1 MRLMRNSLRAAITC
15 ALVSSAVVV
24 YADAAVVDNGPASA
38 APKTRAAESAPANPQ
53 SEEGKQT
60 AAASKGGKPLK
71 TLQQVVVTGVPT
83 VNGVTRHEASFQ
95 VTTLN
100 PEQIKQ
106 ALVINTAS
114 LLDASPGVYT
124 EASGGIGG
132 GNNVEV
138 AGFPGGTGPA
148 WVTFQ
153 LQGMPIWALYN
164 NTNVGNIADALV
176 QVDDSVGGLQVVQGG
191 PAVLVA
197 NGQPGVTANFQLR
210 EGTPTPSGNIGLTSY
225 SVGGAKLHGF
235 LGGPVGA
242 TGWRA
247 SIGGYWLRTNGVRHA
262 GYPSDEGYQLTAT
275 LSKSFDNATVMFYAR
290 RLKQN
295 DQFITD
301 TPVGTTGPGRFNNAP
316 GFSALYDTY
325 NSVYNRYLY
334 LASAAC
340 SAPDCVPPGQVYDM
354 QQGRGAAMSLIGASY
369 HYFGNRLSI
378 SNDFQA
384 MRAIAPEF
392 GLFSTPQNPVP
403 LSNFVSAQAALLG
416 LTAGEYTYS
425 AHLTTSQPY
434 LPTQDITTQTPS
446 MQMNRPDQVSD
457 QFKFGYD
464 FGNGNTLSGG
474 VYAASIGMSRF
485 TLNAPYRILLQNTPK
500 AAPVVVNL
508 TTSDGRLLQLTD
520 TQGVYTSKAGLAPGG
535 NNLEHWRQTQ
545 TAAFLAD
552 TWKLGSWVLVGGV
565 RITRV
570 QVKGSYHLNK
580 NIDLDGDP
588 DTVYNNYGQVFLPQ
602 TQPLNYANTVPT
614 GMVGVTYLLNDRS
627 SIYANGA
634 YGMSAHNFETV
645 RNIPGVANSVEHIH
659 DFRVGYKYD
668 SDRLFFAVQAYRRL
682 FFGSAGVFL
691 LADGSTIANTGGG
704 SNTNGVNTQIS
715 AHITHEFDISFMA
728 DYVDSSVVDNS
739 CHEFVSQSGQTSC
752 TDNNGHELAR
762 QPNLQYSLTPR
773 YTVDTGFGSLAFWV
787 ALRHVGLRYAQAAN
801 DFSLGMYNTVGVGVR
816 AQVGKSLDI
825 TLTGTNVTNQIGIT
839 EGNSRIFAG
848 AQNAGGVVL
857 ARSIP
862 GHQYML
868 DLNYRF

>member
-1 MRLMRNSLRAAITC
+1 MRNSLRAAIAC
-15 ALVSSAVVV
+15 ALVSSLVAG
-24 YADAAVVDNGPASA
+24 YSDAAAIASDSATA
-38 APKTRAAESAPANPQ
+38 APKARAAEDTLTSPQTYDEQQPAA
-53 SEEGKQT
+53 
-60 AAASKGGKPLK
+60 AAASPQPPK
-71 TLQQVVVTGVPT
+71 TLQQIVVTGVPT

-95 VTTLN
+95 VTTLDHAD
-100 PEQIKQ
+100 IKQ

-114 LLDASPGVYT
+114 LLDSSPGVYT

-153 LQGMPIWALYN
+153 LQGMPVWALYN
-164 NTNVGNIADALV
+164 NANVGNIADALI
-176 QVDDSVGGLQVVQGG
+176 QVDDSVAGLQMVQGG
-191 PAVLVA
+191 SAVLVA

-210 EGTPTPSGNIGLTSY
+210 QGTPTPSGNIGVTAY

-235 LGGPVGA
+235 LGGPVGN

-262 GYPSDEGYQLTAT
+262 GYPADEGYQLTAT
-275 LSKSFDNATVMFYAR
+275 LSKSFDNSSVMFYAR

-301 TPVGTTGPGRFNNAP
+301 TPIGTTGAGRFNSTP

-340 SAPDCVPPGQVYDM
+340 NDPGCVPAGQVYDM
-354 QQGRGAAMSLIGASY
+354 QKGRGAAMSLIGASY
-369 HYFGNRLSI
+369 QYFGDRLSV

-403 LSNFVSAQAALLG
+403 LSDFVAAQAKMLG
-416 LTAGEYTYS
+416 LGADDYTYS
-425 AHLTTSQPY
+425 AHLTTSQPWS
-434 LPTQDITTQTPS
+434 PAQDITTQTPS

-474 VYAASIGMSRF
+474 VYVASMGMSRF

-500 AAPVVVNL
+500 AAPVVVDL
-508 TTSDGRLLQLTD
+508 TTSDGRLLPITD

-545 TAAFLAD
+545 AAAFLAD
-552 TWKLGSWVLVGGV
+552 TWKLGRWVLTGGV
-565 RITRV
+565 RVTRV
-570 QVKGSYHLNK
+570 HVKGSYHLNE
-580 NIDLDGDP
+580 NVDLDGDP
-588 DTVYNNYGQVFLPQ
+588 DTVYNNYGQIFLPQ
-602 TQPLNYANTVPT
+602 TRSLNYTNTVPT
-614 GMVGVTYLLNDRS
+614 GMAGATYLLSDRS
-627 SIYANGA
+627 SVYANGS
-634 YGMSAHNFETV
+634 YGMSANNFETV
-645 RNIPGVANSVEHIH
+645 RNIPGVANSVRHIH

-668 SDRLFFAVQAYRRL
+668 SDRVFFAVQAYRRM

-691 LADGSTIANTGGG
+691 LADGSTIVNTGGG
-704 SNTNGVNTQIS
+704 SSANGINTQVS
-715 AHITHEFDISFMA
+715 AHITKQLEINFMA
-728 DYVDSSVVDNS
+728 DYVDSSIVDNS
-739 CHEFVSQSGQTSC
+739 CHEFVSQSGQASC
-752 TDNNGHELAR
+752 TDNNGHRMAR
-762 QPNLQYSLTPR
+762 QPNFQYSLTPR
-773 YTVDTGFGSLAFWV
+773 YTVDTSFGSLAFWV
-787 ALRHVGLRYAQAAN
+787 AFRHVGLRYAQAAN
-801 DFSLGMYNTVGVGVR
+801 DFSLGMYNTVGVG
-816 AQVGKSLDI
+816 AQAEVGKHLDV
-825 TLTGTNVTNQIGIT
+825 TFTGTNVTNRIGVT

-848 AQNAGGVVL
+848 AQDAGGVVL

-868 DLNYRF
+868 DINYKF